1 MRHSMHCAWM
11 CMSTI
16 FHGQTSNRNMLIWD
30 KLTASG
36 SADGALDQAFGQ
48 ALFAISQIP
57 AFPAWLHDSKTS
69 KTKQIFAQAL
79 AASKACCSFMAYNAS
94 FKCITHQYPL
104 HAWHILPHYVL
115 YLFVSLCISWCLFV
129 WFRMS
134 PPGNAMCKAL
144 HHLAA
149 AAPLLCTLGV
159 CKRHQKTLRIG
170 RYWEILRVYEYL
182 VASL

>member
-1 MRHSMHCAWM
+1 MVKLQTEICWFGTSSLPQDLQMVRWTRPSVKRYLLFLKSQHSQHGSMTRKHRKRSKSLLRPWQLPKLVARSWPTMR
-11 CMSTI
+11 
-16 FHGQTSNRNMLIWD
+16 
-30 KLTASG
+30 AS
-36 SADGALDQAFGQ
+36 
-48 ALFAISQIP
+48 
-57 AFPAWLHDSKTS
+57 
-69 KTKQIFAQAL
+69 
-79 AASKACCSFMAYNAS
+79 NAS
-94 FKCITHQYPL
+94 HIKILSTRGTYCHIMYCIS
-104 HAWHILPHYVL
+104 L

-149 AAPLLCTLGV
+149 AAPLLCALGV